1 MNKERFSIFPWVE
14 LRDVESPAT
23 QASPM
28 FSLEITQGMCLRLAA
43 FDQLAKEGYDKVVYS
58 DADAVWYR
66 DPRVLFQA
74 PVNYTNRIA
83 AVRDDVH
90 VFDRGLAKAY
100 PTSCREWAHRQSI
113 SHDYFNSGVM
123 VVSLKGMYQYLGML
137 RETSLCDYYRKNQH
151 RYLFADQDALN
162 ELGHRRLE
170 MPRSFNAFADYAIT
184 PLMTAKEAMVE
195 RFNIS
200 RCAIIH
206 WTTMSKPWLNHQEPT
221 MLGSVMPHEKY
232 WEAMVPVLEFLD
244 ARFVQSVALTLRTYD
259 HLIEHGKR
267 DFKEVGGFDY
277 DAYRDL
283 VR

>member
-1 MNKERFSIFPWVE
+1 
-14 LRDVESPAT
+14 
-23 QASPM
+23 
-28 FSLEITQGMCLRLAA
+28 MCLRLAA
-43 FDQLAKEGYDKVVYS
+43 LDQLAKEGYDRVVYS
-58 DADAVWYR
+58 DADAVWFKN
-66 DPRVLFQA
+66 PQILFEA
-74 PVNYTNRIA
+74 PVNFKNRIA
-83 AVRDDVH
+83 AVKDNVH
-90 VFDRGLAKAY
+90 IDNLGFRKAY
-100 PTSCREWAHRQSI
+100 PIACKEWAHRQSI
-113 SHDYFNSGVM
+113 SKDYFNSGVM
-123 VVSLKGMYQYLGML
+123 VISLKGMYQYLGML
-137 RETSLCDYYRKNQH
+137 RETSLCDYYRKNEH

-170 MPRSFNAFADYAIT
+170 MPRTFNAFADYAIT
-184 PLMTAKEAMVE
+184 PSMTAKEAMLE

-232 WEAMVPVLEFLD
+232 WEAMLPVLEFLD

-277 DAYRDL
+277 DAYCDL